1 MCLQGEIMKGV
12 AEIGFVGAGAMGSA
26 LIRGLVSR
34 GRMDPGKIAVSD
46 LKEEALEALERDVGP
61 FKVSPTRELPA
72 MASFLVLAVKPG
84 EVASA
89 LEDLAPAMGPHHL
102 LVSIAA
108 GVPTGFLEARLPQGV
123 RVVRAMPNAACLLA
137 SGCTALAKGTKA
149 TAQDMERASR
159 VFGAVG
165 EVVEVEEKH
174 MDAVTAVSGSGPAY
188 VFLFAE
194 ALMEGAARMGLPWNV
209 ARILV
214 KSTLMGAAR
223 MLKESQEHPAV
234 LKERVCS
241 PGGTTLAGLFALEK
255 GGFRGLV
262 LEAIEE
268 ATRRGRELS
277 SELR

>member
-1 MCLQGEIMKGV
+1 MTGV

-26 LIRGLVSR
+26 LIRGLVNQ
-34 GRMDPGKIAVSD
+34 GKMEPGKIAVSE
-46 LKEEALEALERDVGP
+46 LKEEALEALQREVGP
-61 FKVSPTRELPA
+61 FKLSVTRELPTV
-72 MASFLVLAVKPG
+72 ASFVILAVKPG

-89 LEDLAPAMGPHHL
+89 LEDLAPAMGPEHL

-108 GVPTGFLEARLPQGV
+108 GVPTGFLEARLPRGV

-137 SGCTALAKGTKA
+137 SGCTALARGTRA

-165 EVVEVEEKH
+165 DVVEVEEKH

-194 ALMEGAARMGLPWNV
+194 ALMEGAARVGLPWNV
-209 ARILV
+209 ARTLV
-214 KSTLMGAAR
+214 KSTLMGASR
-223 MLKESQEHPAV
+223 MLQESQEHPAV

-241 PGGTTLAGLFALEK
+241 PGGTTLAGIFALER
-255 GGFRGLV
+255 GGFRALV
-262 LEAIEE
+262 LQAIEE